1 MENINDNFAN
11 NEDSEKTSTVYLN
24 QAIAAQEAGNPT
36 LAIHLFLAAF
46 DMSLKE
52 SPEPCE
58 QAINGMKYAWT
69 LTVSTKQQSLAEYL
83 FERIEPYLS
92 GLEKQRYIEDLQNL
106 TMDKLEEIGI
116 SRDELEDMN
125 DAIMQGLEDLGI
137 DDISDI
143 HFGGLFGVPQV
154 QQTPQMPQVPQ
165 NAYSSLP
172 VPPPGVP
179 ASAVLPPAK
188 TQQTQGFV
196 PNNITPNNAAQVPN
210 YPGMPGMNMPPV
222 FPFAAQGPIDLA
234 NLANSIGAY
243 AANAQEQT
251 KTREIV
257 RFDYSKLYGYETAI
271 DDMRSLGIGSKN
283 DEQLDRFIKMLNRR
297 YGLKEIPRTD
307 TLVFRAPSREDADQF
322 MEATFGELGL
332 PGVRMNIEENSQGQ
346 AVLCVMAQRDNGLQ
360 MNSRRN
366 EIIGKGALLLS
377 NIDLWSRLLPCG
389 EDSLID
395 CAMLSRAAHEAL
407 HLIETAVENPD
418 VIVLASASSEL
429 DISQEFLEM
438 LGPVTFV
445 GIENPNEQER
455 TSLWNSILKDYRSID
470 KKLLPELV
478 KYSNG
483 MARFDIAMAARE
495 AVENAYKSSL
505 VARKYR
511 EVSKTDLF
519 EQLAAYQMI
528 DSEEYAGLEQAI
540 VDDFSSVLDEF
551 DSVDALLGTE
561 EPANVN
567 AVKPANAKA
576 STAADEVPEAVS
588 EPEPE
593 PKPKRTRKP
602 RATKAAQ
609 PEELEQAEAPKRTRK
624 PRAKKAAEEP
634 EQAKVHVDAPVE
646 AQKAEKPKR
655 TRKPRA
661 TKAAQPEEPEQT
673 EAPKR
678 TRKPRAKKPTTPD
691 DEQN

>member
-1 MENINDNFAN
+1 MENINDSFAN
-11 NEDSEKTSTVYLN
+11 NEDSEKTSTLYLN

-58 QAINGMKYAWT
+58 QAINGMKYAWA
-69 LTVSTKQQSLAEYL
+69 LTVNTKQQSLAEYL

-137 DDISDI
+137 DDISDV
-143 HFGGLFGVPQV
+143 HFGGLFGIPPV

-179 ASAVLPPAK
+179 ASAVLPPTK
-188 TQQTQGFV
+188 TQQSQGFV
-196 PNNITPNNAAQVPN
+196 PNNITPNNAANVPN

-243 AANAQEQT
+243 GALGNAQEQT
-251 KTREIV
+251 KTREVV
-257 RFDYSKLYGYETAI
+257 RYDYSKLHGYETAI

-297 YGLKEIPRTD
+297 YGLKEVPRTD

-455 TSLWNSILKDYRSID
+455 TSLWNSILKDYHSID
-470 KKLLPELV
+470 KKLLPDLV

-495 AVENAYKSSL
+495 AVESAYKSSL

-519 EQLAAYQMI
+519 EQLAAYQMLES
-528 DSEEYAGLEQAI
+528 DEYASLEQAI
-540 VDDFSSVLDEF
+540 IDDFSRLLDEF
-551 DSVDALLGTE
+551 DSVDAFLCAE
-561 EPANVN
+561 E
-567 AVKPANAKA
+567 PANAKA
-576 STAADEVPEAVS
+576 SKPVKAKTDAAADVVSEAVS
-588 EPEPE
+588 ETEPE
-593 PKPKRTRKP
+593 PASKPKRTRKP
-602 RATKAAQ
+602 RT
-609 PEELEQAEAPKRTRK
+609 
-624 PRAKKAAEEP
+624 
-634 EQAKVHVDAPVE
+634 
-646 AQKAEKPKR
+646 
-655 TRKPRA
+655 
-661 TKAAQPEEPEQT
+661 
-673 EAPKR
+673 
-678 TRKPRAKKPTTPD
+678 KKPQTPD
-691 DEQN
+691 DTQN